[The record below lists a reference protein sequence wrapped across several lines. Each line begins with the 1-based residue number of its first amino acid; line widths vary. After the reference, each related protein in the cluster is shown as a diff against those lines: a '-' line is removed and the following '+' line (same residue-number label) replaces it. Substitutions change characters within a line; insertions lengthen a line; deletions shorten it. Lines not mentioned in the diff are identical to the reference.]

1 MQVDGAFQLIR
12 HAFLAQRLAHGY
24 LITGPTRGAAGALA
38 VRVLQMLFCTAETAP
53 CGTCDRCRQ
62 VFEHTWADAFWLN
75 PEKKSRIISAEQM
88 RGDLLLELT
97 QTSLAGGW
105 KAGVIVGA
113 DRLSEAAANILL
125 KTLEEPPPQTV
136 FLLLTDSPQALLPT
150 ILSRC
155 QRIAV
160 DDDAPLAEP
169 WRGRLLSLLAAPQ
182 ATGPLQALVLA
193 GGLTTLLGNMKDA
206 AEADVQRE
214 RQAEREMLDEDQDV
228 FLARVSARYREYRT
242 GLLRTMLDWHRDLL
256 VLRAGGSAALL
267 RHPDQAEVLHARA
280 QSLTL
285 AQALAN
291 VQGMD
296 VVDRQLE
303 RNLPEGSVLAY
314 WMDRFSAA
322 SGVAAAAGQKAG
334 RV

>member
-1 MQVDGAFQLIR
+1 MSER
-12 HAFLAQRLAHGY
+12 
-24 LITGPTRGAAGALA
+24 
-38 VRVLQMLFCTAETAP
+38 
-53 CGTCDRCRQ
+53 
-62 VFEHTWADAFWLN
+62 TWADAFWLN

-88 RGDLLLELT
+88 REDLLLELT

-182 ATGPLQALVLA
+182 SAGPLQALVLA
-193 GGLTTLLGNMKDA
+193 GGLASLLGNMKDA

-214 RQAEREMLDEDQDV
+214 RQAERETLDEDKDV

-256 VLRAGGSAALL
+256 LLRAGGSASLV
-267 RHPDQAEVLHARA
+267 RHPDQIDVLRTRA
-280 QSLTL
+280 QSLSL

-303 RNLPEGSVLAY
+303 RNLPESSVLAY

-322 SGVAAAAGQKAG
+322 SGPAAASGQNAG
-334 RV
+334 RA